1 MRRKTG
7 KRNSAAVLRR
17 YLGVVIAGSILAGC
31 GVTQKPESSIPETAG
46 PAGSTGYEDGYEA
59 YEVSYEVEPETFTLT
74 LYDGDQPVTASEPGE
89 KRRVENLVREGEKTT
104 WNYPDEAVTVS
115 MEPEGDHL
123 LVTITSQSENDHDF
137 IWPRISGDTYYL
149 PFGEG
154 KRIPGEDE
162 VWNRYLSGQEFNVT
176 EQLSM
181 PFWAAAKGDHA
192 VMYLMENPIRNS
204 LVFQEGGSTAFQ
216 LVHQYLEI
224 DDQKEN
230 TFRVYLTGNDPVE
243 AAKRYRQYVKD
254 QGNFVTLEQKAKEN
268 PDVRKLYGAPHIYL
282 WGENLIAPTDINW
295 PEFRKALNE
304 GRFDFLLRFTA
315 ETESGA
321 EIKTVLEEI
330 KTQDYVAD
338 YQKYVLCRF
347 LSEVV
352 KMPSFSGEVNEESH
366 ETGQLEA
373 GKQALAGHL
382 PEVFAPADTW
392 MNGETVTLLK
402 DLKAS
407 GIDHAWIGLNSWE
420 QAYGKPE
427 LAQLAVENGY
437 LIAPYDSYHSIHEP
451 GKEQWITAKFE
462 DETLYEQAAV
472 TRKNGEK
479 EAGFQQVG
487 RKLNP
492 VLSLPSVKQR
502 VESILRNKG
511 ADFNS
516 WFIDCDATGEIYD
529 DYSPDHVTTKQQDL
543 QARLERMKMI
553 RDQYGMVIG
562 SEGGHDFA
570 ASMIAFAHGIELKSF
585 SWMDEDMKSN
595 RDSEYYIGKYYS
607 PSGGVAEH
615 FSRQIP
621 VKEEYKIIFTDPKYD
636 VPLYKM
642 VYNDSIITTY
652 HWDWSTFKIKEEVND
667 RMVREVLYNVPP
679 LYHLDGQEWEKYREA
694 VTAHHV
700 VWSPFS
706 KQAVLREMTGFEYL
720 KNDGSVQKCSYGD
733 DLWAAANFGDS
744 PFLYE
749 DREIPPHS
757 VMMMSDGGITIYTP
771 DAQER

>member
-1 MRRKTG
+1 MRKKTG
-7 KRNSAAVLRR
+7 KGNSGAALRR
-17 YLGVVIAGSILAGC
+17 YLGVVIAGTMVAGC
-31 GVTQKPESSIPETAG
+31 GMKQTPENPIQEPVR
-46 PAGSTGYEDGYEA
+46 PAEDTGYEAGYEA
-59 YEVSYEVEPETFTLT
+59 YDISYEVEPETFTLT
-74 LYDGDQPVTASEPGE
+74 LYDGDQPVPASEPGE
-89 KRRVENLVREGEKTT
+89 MRRVENLMRKGERTT
-104 WNYPDEAVTVS
+104 WDYPDEAVTVS
-115 MEPEGDHL
+115 VEPEDDHL
-123 LVTITSQSENDHDF
+123 LVTITSQAGADHDF
-137 IWPRISGDTYYL
+137 IWPSISGDTYYL
-149 PFGEG
+149 PYGEG
-154 KRIPGEDE
+154 KRIPGDDE
-162 VWNRYLSGQEFNVT
+162 VWNRYLNGQEFDVM

-181 PFWAAAKGDHA
+181 PFWAAAEGDYA
-192 VMYLMENPIRNS
+192 VLYIMENPFRNS
-204 LVFQEGGSTAFQ
+204 LVFQEGDVTSFQ
-216 LVHQYLEI
+216 LVHQYAAI
-224 DDQKEN
+224 DGQKEN
-230 TFRVYLTGNDPVE
+230 TFRVYLTENDPLA
-243 AAKRYRQYVKD
+243 AAKHYRRYVKD
-254 QGNFVTLEQKAKEN
+254 QGNFVALEQKAEQN
-268 PDVRKLYGAPHIYL
+268 PDIRKLYGAPHIYL
-282 WGENLIAPTDINW
+282 WGENLIAPVDINW

-304 GRFDFLLRFTA
+304 GRFDFLLRFAAEA
-315 ETESGA
+315 ETGA
-321 EIKTVLEEI
+321 EAKAVLEEI

-338 YQKYVLCRF
+338 YQKNVLCRF

-352 KMPSFSGEVNEESH
+352 RMPSFSGKINDEGY
-366 ETGQLEA
+366 ETGQLEE

-382 PEVFAPADTW
+382 PEVFAPAETW
-392 MNGETVTLLK
+392 MDSETVDLLSS
-402 DLKAS
+402 LKEA
-407 GIDHAWIGLNSWE
+407 GIDRAWIGLNSWE

-427 LAQLAVENGY
+427 LVQQAVDNGY
-437 LIAPYDSYHSIHEP
+437 LTASYDSYHSIHEP

-472 TRKNGEK
+472 TKKNGEK
-479 EAGFQQVG
+479 ESGFQNVG

-492 VLSLPSVKQR
+492 TLALPSVKQR
-502 VESILRNKG
+502 MESILRNKG
-511 ADFNS
+511 TDFNS

-529 DYSPDHVTTKQQDL
+529 DYTPAHVTTKQQDL
-543 QARLERMKMI
+543 QARLERMRYI
-553 RDQYGMVIG
+553 RDQYGLVTG

-570 ASMIAFAHGIELKSF
+570 ASEIAFAHGIELKSF

-607 PSGGVAEH
+607 PTGGVTEH

-652 HWDWSTFKIKEEVND
+652 HWDWSTFKIKGEVND

-679 LYHLDGQEWEKYREA
+679 LYHLDGQEWEKYQEA
-694 VTAHHV
+694 VTAHHA

-720 KNDGSVQKCSYGD
+720 KSDGSVQKCSYGD

-771 DAQER
+771 DTQER